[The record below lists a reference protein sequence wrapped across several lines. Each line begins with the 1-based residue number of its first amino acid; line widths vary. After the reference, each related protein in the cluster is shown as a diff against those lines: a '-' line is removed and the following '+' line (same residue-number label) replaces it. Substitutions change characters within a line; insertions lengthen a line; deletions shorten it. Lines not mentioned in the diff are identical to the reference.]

1 MITINGHG
9 NTKNSQGEV
18 DAFQRVSECLK
29 NKIPVIATAGHG
41 KLPYFLKYAVD
52 HLTEVQLHPKTTTIK
67 ENNQEVCLC
76 SVDTKNVQ
84 RCPEVLH
91 QLKKIHGQN
100 SKTSIEQFLVN
111 LSEVGI

>member
-1 MITINGHG
+1 MVTQ
-9 NTKNSQGEV
+9 KNSQGEV

-41 KLPYFLKYAVD
+41 KLAYFLKYVVD
-52 HLTEVQLHPKTTTIK
+52 HFTAVQLNPKTTTIK
-67 ENNQEVCLC
+67 ENNEDVCLC
-76 SVDTKNVQ
+76 SVDIKNVQ

-91 QLKKIHGQN
+91 QLRKIHDQN
-100 SKTSIEQFLVN
+100 SKTNIEQFLAN